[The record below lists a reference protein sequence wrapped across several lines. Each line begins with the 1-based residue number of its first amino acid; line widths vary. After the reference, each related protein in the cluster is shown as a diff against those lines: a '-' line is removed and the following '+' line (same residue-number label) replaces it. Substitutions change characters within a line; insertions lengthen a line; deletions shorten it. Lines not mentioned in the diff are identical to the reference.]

1 MLTQQI
7 VSGLAAGSL
16 YALAA
21 LGLVLIYKTSDLVN
35 FAQGEMA
42 MISTFFGFTVMHSLG
57 FGYWISFLAAL
68 VFAALFGMLVENIFM
83 RPVQKA
89 PVLSQII
96 LTLGLYMAFRGI
108 AGMIWGYEPTS
119 YPVAV
124 EGEPIEV
131 GSIVVTPNQIFI
143 FALTL
148 VLMFLFFCLF
158 RFTLT
163 GLAMRAAA
171 QNLRTAELMGIRV
184 GAIFSLTWAIS
195 AVLGGIAGILIAPT
209 TFLDPNMMGEVAIKA
224 FAAAVLG
231 GFASLPGA
239 VIGGLSIGLFE
250 NLVAGYVSAELKTA
264 FVFFLI
270 IFILYVKPTGLLG
283 IKQVKKV

>member
-1 MLTQQI
+1 MLNQEI

-42 MISTFFGFTVMHSLG
+42 MISTFVSFTFIQTWSLG
-57 FGYWISFLAAL
+57 YWTSFLLAL
-68 VFAALFGMLVENIFM
+68 GFSAVFGILVERVFM

-89 PVLSQII
+89 SVLSQII
-96 LTLGLYMAFRGI
+96 LTLGLYMAFRGV

-119 YPVAV
+119 YQEAV
-124 EGEPIEV
+124 SGEPISL
-131 GSIVVTPNQIFI
+131 GSMLVTPNQILI

-148 VLMFLFFCLF
+148 VLMLLFYCLF
-158 RFTLT
+158 RFTLI

-171 QNLRTAELMGIRV
+171 QNLNTAELMGVRV
-184 GAIFSLTWAIS
+184 GSIFSLTWAIS
-195 AVLGGIAGILIAPT
+195 AILGGIAGMLIAPT

-231 GFASLPGA
+231 GFSSLPGA

-250 NLVAGYVSAELKTA
+250 NLVAGYISAELKTA

-270 IFILYVKPTGLLG
+270 IFILYIKPTGLLG

>member
-1 MLTQQI
+1 MLTQEI

-42 MISTFFGFTVMHSLG
+42 MISAFVGFTCIHSWG
-57 FGYWISFLAAL
+57 MGYWLSFLLAL
-68 VFAALFGMLVENIFM
+68 VFSALFGVIIERVFM

-119 YPVAV
+119 FPEAIK
-124 EGEPIEV
+124 GGPISL
-131 GSIVVTPNQIFI
+131 GSFLLTPNQILI
-143 FALTL
+143 
-148 VLMFLFFCLF
+148 
-158 RFTLT
+158 FTLT
-163 GLAMRAAA
+163 IVLMLLFFYLFRHTMIGLAMRAAA
-171 QNLRTAELMGIRV
+171 QNLGTTELMGIRV
-184 GAIFSLTWAIS
+184 GSIFSLTWAIS
-195 AVLGGIAGILIAPT
+195 AVLGGIAGLLIAPT

-239 VIGGLSIGLFE
+239 VVGGLSIGLFE

-264 FVFFLI
+264 FVFLLI
-270 IFILYVKPTGLLG
+270 ILILYVKPTGLFG